1 MLTLRFDYF
10 RSNDY
15 LCNQIFI
22 LKIVIMYQ
30 KTKNIREKKDIN
42 SPLTMGKKIK
52 RELTHEEE
60 KVAFLYTSKINSSRI
75 FAKYLD

>member
-1 MLTLRFDYF
+1 
-10 RSNDY
+10 
-15 LCNQIFI
+15 
-22 LKIVIMYQ
+22 MYP
-30 KTKNIREKKDIN
+30 KTKNIREEKNIK

-60 KVAFLYTSKINSSRI
+60 KIAFLYTSKINSARI